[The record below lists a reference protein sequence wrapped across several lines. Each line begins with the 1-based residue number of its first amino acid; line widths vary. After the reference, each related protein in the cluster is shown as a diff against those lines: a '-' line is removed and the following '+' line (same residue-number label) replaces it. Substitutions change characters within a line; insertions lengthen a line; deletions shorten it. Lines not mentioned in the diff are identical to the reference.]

1 MGSDSTTIHITPSI
15 SLPPVLG
22 GIGISAMG
30 TVASGDQRLVV
41 STWRPERPG
50 WRLPSAA
57 LSRFAPSVRDQLP
70 LGYSSATRSAR
81 MQQCPPVGMHRRTT
95 TAGSLPGSREGWQN
109 IPLSARPLFGASG
122 SGRGTAQGR
131 SRLRHRGRLGRP
143 NHDLQ
148 SLQRRSTLEVLICRG
163 PCRPGGTSQRWCKAP
178 THGSGGRPGRL
189 CRIASGLSGLCQR
202 QLNDNPPL
210 LPLVV
215 GVHAGERAAEQLAGR
230 RVQYES
236 KVAGTASSRR
246 PVLLYT

>member
-70 LGYSSATRSAR
+70 LGYSSATRSAQ
-81 MQQCPPVGMHRRTT
+81 MQQCPARSAC
-95 TAGSLPGSREGWQN
+95 TAGPRPQDPFPVAERADRTS
-109 IPLSARPLFGASG
+109 PLGPTPVWGE
-122 SGRGTAQGR
+122 
-131 SRLRHRGRLGRP
+131 RLGAGDGPGPLASTASRTPGETEPRP
-143 NHDLQ
+143 SVITAPIDAGGADL
-148 SLQRRSTLEVLICRG
+148 SRTLPSRRDLATVVQGS
-163 PCRPGGTSQRWCKAP
+163 